1 MPIALP
7 QETMTIMNAPIG
19 DSHKKDIAHA
29 LHPYTNL
36 AVHEDQG
43 PLIISKGE
51 GVYVWDDQGNRYLEG
66 LGGLWCVSLGFSE
79 PRLAAAAADQFAA
92 LPYSHTFAHRSTE
105 PVIALADKLLE
116 IAPEPMT
123 KAFFLS
129 SGSEAIDAMIR
140 FTWYYNNGRGLP
152 EKKKIISRKRG
163 YHGVTVA
170 GGSLTAIP
178 LMQNDFDLPL
188 DRMIHTDTAGYYR
201 YGRTGESEEE
211 FATRLADNL
220 EQLILSEGPETVAA
234 FVAEPVMGAGG
245 VMTPPATYFKKVQ
258 AVLKKYDVLMVADE
272 VICGFGRTGNMWG
285 CQTYDIQPDMVTC
298 AKQLS
303 SGYLPISA
311 LMISDKIYDVLKEQ
325 SKKHGALGMGYTYG
339 GHPVSCA
346 VALETL
352 KIYEERN
359 IVDRVR
365 ELAPRFQERLSALSE
380 SPLVG
385 EARGVGLIGALE
397 LVADKNTREQY
408 PAELKIGATLAA
420 RALNHGLVVRALP
433 GDVIGICPPLIITK
447 EQIDELFDS
456 LSIAVTETEAL
467 VKKAA

>member
-1 MPIALP
+1 
-7 QETMTIMNAPIG
+7 MNTRIT
-19 DSHKKDIAHA
+19 DIHKKDIAHA

-36 AVHEDQG
+36 AAHEEQG
-43 PLIISKGE
+43 PLVITRGE
-51 GVYVWDDQGNRYLEG
+51 GVYVWDDQNNRYLEG
-66 LGGLWCVSLGFSE
+66 LAGLWCVSLGFSE
-79 PRLAAAAADQFAA
+79 ERLAKAAADQFAA

-105 PVIALADKLLE
+105 PVIALAEKLIE
-116 IAPEPMT
+116 IAPELMT
-123 KAFFLS
+123 RAFFLN

-152 EKKKIISRKRG
+152 KKKKIISRKRG

-188 DRMIHTDTAGYYR
+188 ERMIHTDTAGYYR
-201 YGRTGESEEE
+201 YGQAGESEEA
-211 FATRLADNL
+211 FASRLADNL
-220 EQLILSEGPETVAA
+220 EQLIINEGPDTVAA

-245 VMTPPATYFKKVQ
+245 VMLPPATYFGKIQV
-258 AVLKKYDVLMVADE
+258 VLDKYDVLMVADE

-285 CQTYDIQPDMVTC
+285 SQTYGIRPDMVTC

-311 LMISDKIYDVLKEQ
+311 LMISDKVYEVLKAQ
-325 SKKHGALGMGYTYG
+325 SRKHGALGMGYTYG

-352 KIYEERN
+352 KIYEERDT
-359 IVDRVR
+359 VGHVRRV
-365 ELAPRFQERLSALSE
+365 APRFQERLAQLGSST
-380 SPLVG
+380 LVG

-397 LVADKNTREQY
+397 LVMDKNSKEQY
-408 PAELKIGATLAA
+408 PAEVKAGATLAA
-420 RALNHGLVVRALP
+420 RAQARGLIVRALP
-433 GDVIGICPPLIITK
+433 GDVIGICPPLIIT
-447 EQIDELFDS
+447 EAQIDELFDS
-456 LSIAVTETEAL
+456 LAEAVSETEGL
-467 VKKAA
+467 LRRAA

>member
-1 MPIALP
+1 
-7 QETMTIMNAPIG
+7 MNTRIT
-19 DSHKKDIAHA
+19 DIHKKDIAHA

-36 AVHEDQG
+36 ATHEEQG
-43 PLIISKGE
+43 PLVITRGE
-51 GVYVWDDQGNRYLEG
+51 GVYVWDDQNNRYLEG
-66 LGGLWCVSLGFSE
+66 LAGLWCVSLGFSE
-79 PRLAAAAADQFAA
+79 ERLAKAAADQFAA

-105 PVIALADKLLE
+105 PVIALSEKLIE

-123 KAFFLS
+123 RAFFLN

-152 EKKKIISRKRG
+152 KKKKIISRKRG

-188 DRMIHTDTAGYYR
+188 ERMIHTDPAGYYR
-201 YGRTGESEEE
+201 YGQPGESEEA
-211 FATRLADNL
+211 FASRLADNL
-220 EQLILSEGPETVAA
+220 EQLIINEGPDTVAA

-245 VMTPPATYFKKVQ
+245 VMLPPATYFEKIQ
-258 AVLKKYDVLMVADE
+258 TVLEKYDVLMVADE

-285 CQTYDIQPDMVTC
+285 SQTYDIRPDMVTC

-311 LMISDKIYDVLKEQ
+311 LMISDKVYEVLKAQ
-325 SKKHGALGMGYTYG
+325 SRKHGALGMGYTYG

-352 KIYEERN
+352 KIYEERDT
-359 IVDRVR
+359 IGHVR
-365 ELAPRFQERLSALSE
+365 SVTPRFQERLAQLGSST
-380 SPLVG
+380 LVG

-397 LVADKNTREQY
+397 LVMDKNSAEQY
-408 PAELKIGATLAA
+408 PAEVKAGATLAA
-420 RALNHGLVVRALP
+420 RAQARGLIVRALP
-433 GDVIGICPPLIITK
+433 GDVIGIGPPLIIT
-447 EQIDELFDS
+447 EAQIDELFDS
-456 LSIAVTETEAL
+456 LAEAVSETEGL
-467 VKKAA
+467 LRRAA

>member
-1 MPIALP
+1 
-7 QETMTIMNAPIG
+7 MNTRIT
-19 DSHKKDIAHA
+19 DIHKKDIAHA

-36 AVHEDQG
+36 AAHEEQG
-43 PLIISKGE
+43 PLVITRGE
-51 GVYVWDDQGNRYLEG
+51 GVYVWDDQNNRYLEG
-66 LGGLWCVSLGFSE
+66 LAGLWCVSLGFSE
-79 PRLAAAAADQFAA
+79 ERLARAAADQFAA

-105 PVIALADKLLE
+105 PVIALSEKLIE

-123 KAFFLS
+123 RAFFLN

-152 EKKKIISRKRG
+152 KKKKIISRKRG

-188 DRMIHTDTAGYYR
+188 ERMIHTDPAGYYR
-201 YGRTGESEEE
+201 YGQPGESEEA
-211 FATRLADNL
+211 FASRLADNL
-220 EQLILSEGPETVAA
+220 EQLIINEGPDTVAA

-245 VMTPPATYFKKVQ
+245 VMLPPATYFGKIQ
-258 AVLKKYDVLMVADE
+258 AVLDKYDVLMVADE

-285 CQTYDIQPDMVTC
+285 SQTYDIRPDMVTC

-311 LMISDKIYDVLKEQ
+311 LMISDKVYEVLKAQ
-325 SKKHGALGMGYTYG
+325 SRKHGALGMGYTYG

-352 KIYEERN
+352 KIYEERDM
-359 IVDRVR
+359 VGHVR
-365 ELAPRFQERLSALSE
+365 NVAPRFQERLAQLS
-380 SPLVG
+380 SSTLVG

-397 LVADKNTREQY
+397 LVMDKNSAEQY
-408 PAELKIGATLAA
+408 PPEVKAGATLAA
-420 RALNHGLVVRALP
+420 RAQARGLIVRALP
-433 GDVIGICPPLIITK
+433 GDVIGICPPLIIT
-447 EQIDELFDS
+447 EAQIDELFDS
-456 LSIAVTETEAL
+456 LAEALSETEGL
-467 VKKAA
+467 LRRAA

>member
-1 MPIALP
+1 
-7 QETMTIMNAPIG
+7 MNTRIT
-19 DSHKKDIAHA
+19 DIHKKDIAHA

-36 AVHEDQG
+36 AAHEEQG
-43 PLIISKGE
+43 PLVITRGE
-51 GVYVWDDQGNRYLEG
+51 GMYVWDDQNNRYLEG
-66 LGGLWCVSLGFSE
+66 LAGLWCVSLGFSE
-79 PRLAAAAADQFAA
+79 ERLAKAAADQFAA

-105 PVIALADKLLE
+105 PVIALSEKLIE

-123 KAFFLS
+123 RAFFLN

-152 EKKKIISRKRG
+152 KKKKIISRKRG

-188 DRMIHTDTAGYYR
+188 ERMIHTDPAGYYR
-201 YGRTGESEEE
+201 YGQSGESEEA
-211 FATRLADNL
+211 FASRLADNL
-220 EQLILSEGPETVAA
+220 EQLIINEGPDTVAA

-245 VMTPPATYFKKVQ
+245 VMLPPATYFEKIQ
-258 AVLKKYDVLMVADE
+258 TVLKKYDVLMVADE

-285 CQTYDIQPDMVTC
+285 SQTYDIRPDMVTC

-311 LMISDKIYDVLKEQ
+311 LMISDKVYEVLKAQ
-325 SKKHGALGMGYTYG
+325 SRKHGALGMGYTYG

-352 KIYEERN
+352 KIYEERDT
-359 IVDRVR
+359 VGHVR
-365 ELAPRFQERLSALSE
+365 SVAPRFQERLAQLGSST
-380 SPLVG
+380 LVG

-397 LVADKNTREQY
+397 LVMNKNSAEQY
-408 PAELKIGATLAA
+408 PAEVKAGATLAA
-420 RALNHGLVVRALP
+420 RAQARGLIVRALP
-433 GDVIGICPPLIITK
+433 GDVIGICPPLIIT
-447 EQIDELFDS
+447 EAQIDELFDS
-456 LSIAVTETEAL
+456 LAEAVSETEGL
-467 VKKAA
+467 LRRAA

>member
-1 MPIALP
+1 
-7 QETMTIMNAPIG
+7 MNAPIG

-105 PVIALADKLLE
+105 PVIALADKLLA

-365 ELAPRFQERLSALSE
+365 ELAPRFQERLSALSK

>member
-220 EQLILSEGPETVAA
+220 EQLILLEGPETVAA

-408 PAELKIGATLAA
+408 PAELKIGAMLAA

-433 GDVIGICPPLIITK
+433 GDVIGICPPLIITI

>member
-1 MPIALP
+1 
-7 QETMTIMNAPIG
+7 MNTRIT
-19 DSHKKDIAHA
+19 DIHKKDIAHA
-29 LHPYTNL
+29 LPPYTNL
-36 AVHEDQG
+36 AAHEEQG
-43 PLIISKGE
+43 PLVITRGE
-51 GVYVWDDQGNRYLEG
+51 GVYVWDDQNNRYLEG
-66 LGGLWCVSLGFSE
+66 LAGLWCVSLGFSE
-79 PRLAAAAADQFAA
+79 ERLAKAAADQFAA

-105 PVIALADKLLE
+105 PVIALSEKLIE

-123 KAFFLS
+123 RAFFLN

-152 EKKKIISRKRG
+152 KKKKIISRKRG

-188 DRMIHTDTAGYYR
+188 ERMIHTDPAGYYR
-201 YGRTGESEEE
+201 YGQPSESEEA
-211 FATRLADNL
+211 FASRLADNL
-220 EQLILSEGPETVAA
+220 EQLIINEGPDTIAA

-245 VMTPPATYFKKVQ
+245 VMLPPATYFGKIQ
-258 AVLKKYDVLMVADE
+258 AVLDKYDVLMVADE

-285 CQTYDIQPDMVTC
+285 SQTYDIRPDMVTC

-311 LMISDKIYDVLKEQ
+311 LMISDKVYEVLKAQ
-325 SKKHGALGMGYTYG
+325 SRKHGALGMGYTYG

-352 KIYEERN
+352 KIYEERDT
-359 IVDRVR
+359 VGHVR
-365 ELAPRFQERLSALSE
+365 SVAPRFQERLAQLGS

-397 LVADKNTREQY
+397 LVMDKNSKEQF
-408 PAELKIGATLAA
+408 PAEVKAGATLAA
-420 RALNHGLVVRALP
+420 RAQARGLIVRALP
-433 GDVIGICPPLIITK
+433 GDVIGICPPLIIT
-447 EQIDELFDS
+447 EAQIDELFDS
-456 LSIAVTETEAL
+456 LAEAVSETEGL
-467 VKKAA
+467 LRRAA

>member
-365 ELAPRFQERLSALSE
+365 ELVPRFQERLSALSK

-408 PAELKIGATLAA
+408 PAELKIGAMLAA

>member
-1 MPIALP
+1 
-7 QETMTIMNAPIG
+7 
-19 DSHKKDIAHA
+19 
-29 LHPYTNL
+29 
-36 AVHEDQG
+36 
-43 PLIISKGE
+43 
-51 GVYVWDDQGNRYLEG
+51 
-66 LGGLWCVSLGFSE
+66 
-79 PRLAAAAADQFAA
+79 
-92 LPYSHTFAHRSTE
+92 
-105 PVIALADKLLE
+105 
-116 IAPEPMT
+116 
-123 KAFFLS
+123 
-129 SGSEAIDAMIR
+129 
-140 FTWYYNNGRGLP
+140 
-152 EKKKIISRKRG
+152 
-163 YHGVTVA
+163 
-170 GGSLTAIP
+170 
-178 LMQNDFDLPL
+178 
-188 DRMIHTDTAGYYR
+188 
-201 YGRTGESEEE
+201 EE

-365 ELAPRFQERLSALSE
+365 ELAPRFQERLSALSK
-380 SPLVG
+380 SSLVG

-408 PAELKIGATLAA
+408 PAEQKIGATVAA

-433 GDVIGICPPLIITK
+433 GDVIGICPPLIITI

>member
-1 MPIALP
+1 
-7 QETMTIMNAPIG
+7 MNARIT
-19 DSHKKDIAHA
+19 DIHKKDIAHA

-36 AVHEDQG
+36 AAHEEQG
-43 PLIISKGE
+43 PLVITRGE
-51 GVYVWDDQGNRYLEG
+51 GVYVWDDQNNRYLEG
-66 LGGLWCVSLGFSE
+66 LAGLWCVSLGFSE
-79 PRLAAAAADQFAA
+79 ERLAKAAADQFAA

-105 PVIALADKLLE
+105 PVIALSEKLIE

-123 KAFFLS
+123 RAFFLN

-152 EKKKIISRKRG
+152 KKKKIISRKRG

-188 DRMIHTDTAGYYR
+188 ERMIHTDPAGYYR
-201 YGRTGESEEE
+201 YGQSGESEEA
-211 FATRLADNL
+211 FASRLADNL
-220 EQLILSEGPETVAA
+220 EQLIINEGPDTVAA

-245 VMTPPATYFKKVQ
+245 VMLPPATYFEKIQ
-258 AVLKKYDVLMVADE
+258 AVLDKYDVLMVADE

-285 CQTYDIQPDMVTC
+285 SQTYDIRPDMVTC

-311 LMISDKIYDVLKEQ
+311 LMISDKVYEVLKAQ
-325 SKKHGALGMGYTYG
+325 SRKHGALGMGYTYG

-352 KIYEERN
+352 KIYEERDT
-359 IVDRVR
+359 VGHVR
-365 ELAPRFQERLSALSE
+365 SVAPRFQERLAQLGSST
-380 SPLVG
+380 LVG

-397 LVADKNTREQY
+397 LVMDKNSAKQY
-408 PAELKIGATLAA
+408 PAEVKAGATLVA
-420 RALNHGLVVRALP
+420 RAQARGLIVRALP
-433 GDVIGICPPLIITK
+433 GDVIGICPPLIIT
-447 EQIDELFDS
+447 ETQIDELFDS
-456 LSIAVTETEAL
+456 LAEAVSETEGL
-467 VKKAA
+467 LRRAA

>member
-1 MPIALP
+1 
-7 QETMTIMNAPIG
+7 MNAPIG

-365 ELAPRFQERLSALSE
+365 ELAPRFQERLSALSK

-467 VKKAA
+467 IKKAA

>member
-1 MPIALP
+1 
-7 QETMTIMNAPIG
+7 
-19 DSHKKDIAHA
+19 
-29 LHPYTNL
+29 
-36 AVHEDQG
+36 
-43 PLIISKGE
+43 
-51 GVYVWDDQGNRYLEG
+51 VYVWDDQNNRYLEG
-66 LGGLWCVSLGFSE
+66 LAGLWCVSLGFSE
-79 PRLAAAAADQFAA
+79 ERLAKAAADQFAA

-105 PVIALADKLLE
+105 PVIALSEKLIE

-123 KAFFLS
+123 RAFFLN

-152 EKKKIISRKRG
+152 KKKKIISRKRG

-188 DRMIHTDTAGYYR
+188 ERMIHTDPAGYYR
-201 YGRTGESEEE
+201 YGQPSESEEA
-211 FATRLADNL
+211 FASRLADNL
-220 EQLILSEGPETVAA
+220 EQLIINEGPDTIAA

-245 VMTPPATYFKKVQ
+245 VMLPPATYFGKIQ
-258 AVLKKYDVLMVADE
+258 AVLDKYDVLMVADE

-285 CQTYDIQPDMVTC
+285 SQTYDIRPDMVTC

-311 LMISDKIYDVLKEQ
+311 LMISDKVYEVLKAQ
-325 SKKHGALGMGYTYG
+325 SRKHGALGMGYTYG

-352 KIYEERN
+352 KIYEERDT
-359 IVDRVR
+359 VGHVR
-365 ELAPRFQERLSALSE
+365 SVAPRFQERLAQLGS

-397 LVADKNTREQY
+397 LVMDKNSKEQF
-408 PAELKIGATLAA
+408 PAEVKAGATLAA
-420 RALNHGLVVRALP
+420 RAQARGLIVRALP
-433 GDVIGICPPLIITK
+433 GDVIGICPPLIIT
-447 EQIDELFDS
+447 EAQIDELFDS
-456 LSIAVTETEAL
+456 LAEAVSETEGL
-467 VKKAA
+467 LRRAA

>member
-1 MPIALP
+1 
-7 QETMTIMNAPIG
+7 MNAPIG

-408 PAELKIGATLAA
+408 PAELKIGAMLAA

-433 GDVIGICPPLIITK
+433 GDVIGICPPLIITI

>member
-1 MPIALP
+1 
-7 QETMTIMNAPIG
+7 MTDI
-19 DSHKKDIAHA
+19 HKKDIAHA

-36 AVHEDQG
+36 AAHEEQG
-43 PLIISKGE
+43 PLVITRGE
-51 GVYVWDDQGNRYLEG
+51 GVYVWDDQNNRYLEG
-66 LGGLWCVSLGFSE
+66 LAGLWCVSLGFSE
-79 PRLAAAAADQFAA
+79 ERLAKAAADQFAA

-105 PVIALADKLLE
+105 PVIALSEKLIE

-123 KAFFLS
+123 RAFFLN

-152 EKKKIISRKRG
+152 KKKKIISRKRG

-188 DRMIHTDTAGYYR
+188 ERMIHTDPAGYYR
-201 YGRTGESEEE
+201 YGQPSESEEA
-211 FATRLADNL
+211 FASRLADNL
-220 EQLILSEGPETVAA
+220 EQLIINEGPDTIAA

-245 VMTPPATYFKKVQ
+245 VMLPPATYFGKIQ
-258 AVLKKYDVLMVADE
+258 AVLDKYDVLMVADE

-285 CQTYDIQPDMVTC
+285 SQTYDIRPDMVTC

-311 LMISDKIYDVLKEQ
+311 LMISDKVYEVLKAQ
-325 SKKHGALGMGYTYG
+325 SRKHGALGMGYTYG

-352 KIYEERN
+352 KIYEERDT
-359 IVDRVR
+359 VGHVR
-365 ELAPRFQERLSALSE
+365 SVAPRFQERLAQLGS

-397 LVADKNTREQY
+397 LVMDKNSKEQF
-408 PAELKIGATLAA
+408 PAEVKAGATLAA
-420 RALNHGLVVRALP
+420 RAQARGLIVRALP
-433 GDVIGICPPLIITK
+433 GDVIGICPPLIIT
-447 EQIDELFDS
+447 EAQIDELFDS
-456 LSIAVTETEAL
+456 LAEAVSETEGL
-467 VKKAA
+467 LRRAA

>member
-220 EQLILSEGPETVAA
+220 EQLILLEGPETVAA

-365 ELAPRFQERLSALSE
+365 ELAPRFQERLSALSK